1 MGPWFPCSMLTL
13 RQDTHCKKM
22 DFAEQNLSGLL
33 LVLMQQL
40 LWHSAFSSQRYPFGC
55 EGSGDQ
61 HSLLPGIPFPSTSP
75 GNFLSL
81 PPQGPTSSSSS
92 KSR

>member
-1 MGPWFPCSMLTL
+1 MGPWFPCPKLTL

-75 GNFLSL
+75 GNFLLSPSPGAHFL
-81 PPQGPTSSSSS
+81 
-92 KSR
+92 